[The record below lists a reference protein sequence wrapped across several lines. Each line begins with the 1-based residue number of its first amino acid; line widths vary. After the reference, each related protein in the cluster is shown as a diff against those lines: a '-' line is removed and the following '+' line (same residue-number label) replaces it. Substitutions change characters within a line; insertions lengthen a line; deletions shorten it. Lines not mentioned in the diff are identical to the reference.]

1 MITRTINTFTGGIA
15 EDLREPSTTSLSYAS
30 GFDTYSNPHKLTPYR
45 ETVTEVSSSGTITD
59 WGMTDVVIMRYGST
73 SNLYALGHAS
83 GSAKA
88 KFFEKGTALT
98 ATANWDL
105 CTNGE
110 DSSGTVIPGSL
121 VAFRGK
127 LFAMKHDGSTTYVI
141 DYNRATTT
149 LSATGTLTGGY
160 PSVPSNAYW
169 PKPYIHPKSGSC
181 FFGAGGQMGYY
192 RSSWTLL
199 PTDLIP
205 DYQNVYITSFT
216 EYNSWLAIAT
226 APINGDGTSKVH
238 LWDMVSPNINDTID
252 FGAGTL
258 AIIENID
265 GVIVGVMSNEVPST
279 GTDFTF
285 NSKIIIKG
293 YAGGTP
299 QDIKEI
305 TTTSSTFSLQNFK
318 AKGNKRFFFSCK
330 STINGTDL
338 NQVWVVGKNKGEWFV
353 TPDRLVNNNTALTGD
368 VTGLSIIGDVMWA
381 GFDTNK
387 FYRTNVSSANYPTAT
402 YESLINPNMTLDD
415 RTKLKKLKFVS
426 AAKASTT
433 GQLVISVSVDGAA
446 YVTVATLAASGKLVK
461 KETKTATGIA
471 LPDGY
476 EFKFKVESTNGAELT
491 EVKYAYEVIEKN
503 I

>member
-1 MITRTINTFTGGIA
+1 MITRSINTYTGGMA
-15 EDLREPSTTSLSYAS
+15 EDLREPSSSSFSYCS
-30 GFDTYSNPHKLTPYR
+30 GFDTYSNAHKLTPYR
-45 ETVTEVSSSGTITD
+45 EMVTEVSSSGTITD
-59 WGMTDVVIMRYGST
+59 WGMTDVVIMRYGSS

-83 GSAKA
+83 GSSKA

-98 ATANWDL
+98 VTANWEV

-110 DSSGTVIPGSL
+110 DTTGTVIPGSL
-121 VAFRGK
+121 IAFRGK
-127 LFAMKHDGSTTYVI
+127 LFAMKTDGTHTYVI

-149 LSATGTLTGGY
+149 LSSTGTLTNGY
-160 PSVPSNAYW
+160 PNIPSNAYW
-169 PKPYIHPKSGSC
+169 PKPYIHPKSGRL
-181 FFGAGGQMGYY
+181 FFGGGGQMGYY
-192 RSSWTLL
+192 TSSFTLL
-199 PTDLIP
+199 PSDLIP
-205 DYQNVYITSFT
+205 DYNNVYITSFT
-216 EYNSWLAIAT
+216 EYGSWLAIAT

-258 AIIENID
+258 AIIENVD
-265 GVIVGVMSNEVPST
+265 GAIVGVMSNEVPST

-285 NSKIIIKG
+285 NSKLIIKA

-330 STINGTDL
+330 ASINGTAL
-338 NQVWVVGKNKGEWFV
+338 NQIWVVGKNKGQWFV
-353 TPDRLVNNNTALTGD
+353 SPDRLVNNNTTLSGD
-368 VTGLSIIGDVMWA
+368 VTGISLIGDVLWA

-387 FYRTNVSSANYPTAT
+387 FYRTNVSSSNYPTAT
-402 YESLINPNMTLDD
+402 YESLINPNMPLDD

-426 AAKASTT
+426 VAKSSTS
-433 GQLVISVSVDGAA
+433 GQVVVSVSVDGAA
-446 YVTVATLAASGKLVK
+446 YVTVSTLVASSKLVK
-461 KETKTATGIA
+461 KEAKSSTGIA

-491 EVKYAYEVIEKN
+491 ETKYSYDPIEKN

>member
-1 MITRTINTFTGGIA
+1 MITRTINTFIGGVA
-15 EDLREPSTTSLSYAS
+15 EDIREPSTVSFSYSS
-30 GFDTYSNPHKLTPYR
+30 GFDTYSNAHKLTPYR
-45 ETVTEVSSSGTITD
+45 QTVTEVTSAGTITD
-59 WGMTDVVIMRYGST
+59 FGITDVVVMRYGST
-73 SNLYALGHAS
+73 SNLYALGHSSTDANP
-83 GSAKA
+83 
-88 KFFEKGTALT
+88 KFFEKGTAMT
-98 ATANWDL
+98 VTANWDV

-110 DSSGTVIPGSL
+110 DTTGTVIPGSL
-121 VAFRGK
+121 IAFAGK
-127 LFAMKHDGSTTYVI
+127 LYAMKTDGTHTYVI
-141 DYNRATTT
+141 DYNRSTVT
-149 LSATGTLTGGY
+149 LSATGTLTNGY

-169 PKPYIHPKSGSC
+169 PKPYVHPKSGSL

-192 RSSWTLL
+192 RTSWTLL

-205 DYQNVYITSFT
+205 DHQNVYITSFT
-216 EYNSWLAIAT
+216 EYDSWLAIAT

-265 GVIVGVMSNEVPST
+265 GVIVGVMTNEVPST

-285 NSKIIIKG
+285 TSKLIVKG
-293 YAGGTP
+293 YAGGKP

-305 TTTSSTFSLQNFK
+305 TTTSATFSLQNFK

-330 STINGTDL
+330 STINGIAL
-338 NQVWVVGKNKGEWFV
+338 NQVWVVGKNKGQWFV
-353 TPDRLVNNNTALTGD
+353 TPDRLVNNNTTLSGD

-387 FYRTNVSSANYPTAT
+387 LYRTNVSSATYPTAT
-402 YESLINPNMTLDD
+402 YETLINPNMELSD

-426 AAKASTT
+426 VAKASTT
-433 GQLVISVSVDGAA
+433 GQLVISASIDGAS
-446 YVTVATLAASGKLVK
+446 YIVVATLAASGKLVK

-476 EFKFKVESTNGAELT
+476 EFKFKVESTAGAELT